1 MVLPFVIVY
10 IVGFVFVFRSLLA
23 VGVAEHYE
31 AERYD
36 LVRHSE
42 EVFDEADT
50 FADRVAATPD
60 CAEAYGM
67 GGKKDVFGSGRAVLH
82 PIVSAFAFKRIGEVA
97 AYDDR
102 CLGLGCGFPVALGE
116 RVERGT
122 FGDDKKFPGLAVARC
137 RSGHAGAEKSVDRSF

>member
-42 EVFDEADT
+42 EFLT
-50 FADRVAATPD
+50 RVTR
-60 CAEAYGM
+60 
-67 GGKKDVFGSGRAVLH
+67 SL
-82 PIVSAFAFKRIGEVA
+82 IG
-97 AYDDR
+97 
-102 CLGLGCGFPVALGE
+102 
-116 RVERGT
+116 
-122 FGDDKKFPGLAVARC
+122 
-137 RSGHAGAEKSVDRSF
+137 

>member
-42 EVFDEADT
+42 EFFDEGDT

-60 CAEAYGM
+60 CAEAYGI

-82 PIVSAFAFKRIGEVA
+82 PIAAWALAAGFQLPWARESSEARSVTTRNFQGWRLRAVGAAMPARRRVSIVASEIG
-97 AYDDR
+97 
-102 CLGLGCGFPVALGE
+102 
-116 RVERGT
+116 T
-122 FGDDKKFPGLAVARC
+122 
-137 RSGHAGAEKSVDRSF
+137 SV